1 MSAALPIA
9 ARFTN
14 NLPLAR
20 HLARFF
26 AELVDRAPDGSW
38 LIGTTDL
45 VVWASVLLGVTCGVL
60 GCFIVL
66 RRQSLLGDAIGHAV
80 LPGVCL
86 GYMFAGTRSTPALLL
101 GALVAGILAAALIGL
116 LQRTTQLKTGECM
129 GVVFTGFYGLGIV
142 LLKHIQNAGDE
153 SWLIRGIRWLTG
165 LFGYHAPAVRS
176 GQAGLDKFLFGQIVS
191 INGTDVAY
199 MTAIA
204 VVAVG
209 LVIVFWR
216 KLAAASFD
224 EAFAY
229 SIGLPV
235 RAIHYLLTGL
245 VTVAIVIS
253 IQAVGVVLVSAMLI
267 TPAATAYLLTDRL
280 HRMAILAAVFGAAA
294 GVLGAFFS
302 LFGEDLPT
310 GAFMVL
316 AAAALFAGAFL
327 LAPRHGLLPRLLRL
341 WERRRVTQAENLL
354 RTLYILMEKR
364 TPGGR
369 VSAASDRRFGVH
381 DVAAVRQETA
391 SHVRGLW
398 RLAARRGWVDRS
410 SPDPIVLTDL
420 GFEDARGVVR
430 NHRLWELF
438 LTQEAHLASDHV
450 HADAEYIEHVLPR
463 DVLRKLEQMLDN
475 PTADPHGQPIP

>member
-1 MSAALPIA
+1 MTLALHIPVA
-9 ARFTN
+9 ARFSSD
-14 NLPLAR
+14 LPLSR

-26 AELVDRAPDGSW
+26 SELVERAPDGSW

-45 VVWASVLLGVTCGVL
+45 VVYAAILLGVTCGLL

-80 LPGVCL
+80 LPGVCVGFL
-86 GYMFAGTRSTPALLL
+86 AAGTRSTPALLL
-101 GALVAGILAAALIGL
+101 GALAAGLLAAALIGL
-116 LQRTTQLKTGECM
+116 LQRTTNLKTGECM
-129 GVVFTGFYGLGIV
+129 GVVFTGFYGIGIV
-142 LLKHIQNAGDE
+142 LLKMIQKKSQA
-153 SWLIRGIRWLTG
+153 
-165 LFGYHAPAVRS
+165 S

-191 INGTDVAY
+191 IHGGDVLWMA
-199 MTAIA
+199 AIA
-204 VVAVG
+204 AVAVG
-209 LVIVFWR
+209 GVIVFWR
-216 KLAAASFD
+216 RLAVSSFD
-224 EAFAY
+224 EAFAF

-235 RAIHYLLTGL
+235 RWIHYLLTGL

-253 IQAVGVVLVSAMLI
+253 IQAVGVVLVSAMLV

-280 HRMAILAAVFGAAA
+280 HRMAVLSALFGAAA

-316 AAAALFAGAFL
+316 AAAVLFGGAFL
-327 LAPRHGLLPRLLRL
+327 FSPRHGLLPRLHRL
-341 WERRRVTQAENLL
+341 WDRRRTTQAENLL
-354 RTLYILMEKR
+354 RTLYILMERRGKVG
-364 TPGGR
+364 PQG
-369 VSAASDRRFGVH
+369 DRRFGVH
-381 DVAAVRQETA
+381 DVAAVRQESPA
-391 SHVRGLW
+391 HVKSLW
-398 RLAARRGWVDRS
+398 RLAARRGWVDS
-410 SPDPIVLTDL
+410 GSPDPIVLTDE
-420 GFEDARGVVR
+420 GFDEARRVVR

-463 DVLRKLEQMLDN
+463 EVLRRLEQMLDN

>member
-1 MSAALPIA
+1 MPAMHHFLA
-9 ARFTN
+9 ARFDSDA
-14 NLPLAR
+14 PLSR

-45 VVWASVLLGVTCGVL
+45 VVYAAILLGITCGLL

-80 LPGVCL
+80 LPGVCVGFL
-86 GYMFAGTRSTPALLL
+86 FAGHRSTPALLL
-101 GALVAGILAAALIGL
+101 GALVAGLLAAALIGL
-116 LQRTTQLKTGECM
+116 LQRTTNLKTGECM
-129 GVVFTGFYGLGIV
+129 GVVFTGFYGVGIV
-142 LLKHIQNAGDE
+142 LLKLIQNRSGA
-153 SWLIRGIRWLTG
+153 
-165 LFGYHAPAVRS
+165 S

-191 INGTDVAY
+191 IHGADVVY
-199 MTAIA
+199 MAVIA
-204 VVAVG
+204 AVAVG
-209 LVIVFWR
+209 GVVVFWR
-216 KLAAASFD
+216 KLAVSSFD
-224 EAFAY
+224 HDFAF
-229 SIGLPV
+229 SLGLPV
-235 RAIHYLLTGL
+235 RRIHYLLTGL

-253 IQAVGVVLVSAMLI
+253 IQAVGVVLVSAMLV

-280 HRMAILAAVFGAAA
+280 HRMAILSAAFGAAA

-316 AAAALFAGAFL
+316 AAACLFAGAFL
-327 LAPRHGLLPRLLRL
+327 FSPRHGLVPRLLRL
-341 WERRRVTQAENLL
+341 WERRRTTQAENLL
-354 RTLYILMEKR
+354 RTLYILMERRGKVG
-364 TPGGR
+364 PH
-369 VSAASDRRFGVH
+369 SDRRFGVH
-381 DVAAVRQETA
+381 DVAAVRQESPA
-391 SHVRGLW
+391 HVRGLW
-398 RLAARRGWVDRS
+398 KLAARRGWVEKS
-410 SPDPIVLTDL
+410 SRDPIVLTDE
-420 GFEDARGVVR
+420 GFEEARSVVR

-463 DVLRKLEQMLDN
+463 DVLKRLEQMLDN